1 MSIQESKRSYFKLTF
16 FRTFGMI
23 KPDSYKNMGAI
34 ICQIENAGFTIAN
47 IKMTKMQV
55 KDAHVFYGE
64 HKGKSFFQTLVNFM
78 TSDFCVGMELV
89 ADDAIK
95 KWRTLLGPT
104 NSNTA
109 R

>member
-1 MSIQESKRSYFKLTF
+1 
-16 FRTFGMI
+16 
-23 KPDSYKNMGAI
+23 
-34 ICQIENAGFTIAN
+34 
-47 IKMTKMQV
+47 
-55 KDAHVFYGE
+55 VFYGE
-64 HKGKSFFQTLVNFM
+64 HKGKGFFQKLVNFM